1 MYCTSC
7 GTQLQD
13 TANYCSECG
22 SQTGRAT
29 PRAQQAPRRLYRL
42 AYDKKWAGVCAGL
55 AKYMDVD
62 VTLIRIATVAA
73 FFCTASDSPVREASS
88 TLKLIASNKRMSAG
102 TKFPASRKI
111 KSPGTNS

>member
-22 SQTGRAT
+22 GQTGRSAP
-29 PRAQQAPRRLYRL
+29 PRQGAPRRLYRL

-55 AKYMDVD
+55 AKYLDVD
-62 VTLIRIATVAA
+62 VTLIRVLVVLA
-73 FFCTASDSPVREASS
+73 FFCTGGLVLLAYIVAIFIMPVDY
-88 TLKLIASNKRMSAG
+88 G
-102 TKFPASRKI
+102 FPAPVPTEARATS
-111 KSPGTNS
+111 

>member
-22 SQTGRAT
+22 SQTARAKSAG
-29 PRAQQAPRRLYRL
+29 PRQAPRRLYRL

-55 AKYMDVD
+55 ARYLDVD

-73 FFCTASDSPVREASS
+73 FFCTGGMVLLAYIVAIFIMPVDYGLPVHASEAHATS
-88 TLKLIASNKRMSAG
+88 
-102 TKFPASRKI
+102 
-111 KSPGTNS
+111 

>member
-22 SQTGRAT
+22 SQTSRAR
-29 PRAQQAPRRLYRL
+29 PAGAQQAPRRLYRL

-55 AKYMDVD
+55 ARYLDVD
-62 VTLIRIATVAA
+62 VTLIRILVVAA
-73 FFCTASDSPVREASS
+73 FFCSGGLVLLAYIVAIFIMPVDYGLPVHVPTEARA
-88 TLKLIASNKRMSAG
+88 TG
-102 TKFPASRKI
+102 
-111 KSPGTNS
+111 

>member
-22 SQTGRAT
+22 GQTGRQAK
-29 PRAQQAPRRLYRL
+29 QQYGAPRRLYRL

-55 AKYMDVD
+55 AKYLDVD
-62 VTLIRIATVAA
+62 VTLVRIAVVAA
-73 FFCTASDSPVREASS
+73 FFCSGGLVFFAYIVASMIMPVDY
-88 TLKLIASNKRMSAG
+88 G
-102 TKFPASRKI
+102 VPAST
-111 KSPGTNS
+111 SEVHATS

>member
-22 SQTGRAT
+22 RQTSRARSAG
-29 PRAQQAPRRLYRL
+29 PQQAPRRLYRL

-55 AKYMDVD
+55 ARYLDVD
-62 VTLIRIATVAA
+62 VTLIRIAAVAA
-73 FFCTASDSPVREASS
+73 FFCSGGLVFLAYIVAIFIMPVDYGLPVHVPTEARATS
-88 TLKLIASNKRMSAG
+88 
-102 TKFPASRKI
+102 
-111 KSPGTNS
+111 